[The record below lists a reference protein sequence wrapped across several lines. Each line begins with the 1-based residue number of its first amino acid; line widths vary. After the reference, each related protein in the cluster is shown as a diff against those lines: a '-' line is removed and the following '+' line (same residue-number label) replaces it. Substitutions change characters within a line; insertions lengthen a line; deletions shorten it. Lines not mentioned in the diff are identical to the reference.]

1 MTPNP
6 NPAARKSAPYGQAC
20 VGCSKAKCRCISRE
34 PAGSSCERCHRL
46 CIECQPSPLGRRLP
60 IRRVQAN
67 GSRNDHLEEKLG
79 ELVTLL
85 KSQVGVLGN
94 ASATTST
101 TSTPSSTGSQP
112 QPISTNGIQQMP
124 VTSSIHANQASQS
137 DDIQQIPPPPPDFSA
152 QFLLCAPA
160 APSFTFQFPNAVP
173 DLPLLKAQRTLEN
186 FRTYFL
192 HSFPFLHLPEG
203 LSAQQ
208 LIRHRPCLWLAIR
221 VICSKSSSEK
231 SDLDTQFRALISQR
245 VLIDADRDLDLL
257 LGLVAWLSWMMD
269 RNREK
274 RTLCVFSNIAASLVF
289 DLRLDRSD
297 GLEYPCKETN
307 AAFAYSY
314 PIKEKLPAPRRT
326 NEERRAVLACFCIC
340 ACISDFLRT
349 PSMRWTPHMED
360 CLQHFITNPE
370 VPGDRVLAAI
380 TQLMQVMDD
389 LKNIAVSRSMNAESG
404 RPSKTPPS
412 FHVKALLANLNNV
425 KKAIP
430 PDLLDHRF
438 IVPFTTCADAS
449 INEFALSQFHEQ
461 SPVATTWIDQQKV
474 ESVFACVN
482 ACKQC
487 IENWLAFST
496 DECYGMHVMIP
507 IYFARC
513 THILYRLSLTE
524 DPYWDRQM
532 VRNAVD
538 LLGIMEAAAKMFT
551 DVALAKGMDKDSG
564 NLFVRGAAALRQA
577 IPIWAKAFADVDA
590 RSAEAGSM
598 QEFVPMDL
606 SEDAW
611 MDLLTNW
618 DGV

>member
-1 MTPNP
+1 MAP
-6 NPAARKSAPYGQAC
+6 NPAGRKSAPYGQAC

-46 CIECQPSPLGRRLP
+46 CIDCQPSSLGRKLP
-60 IRRVQAN
+60 MRRGQPN
-67 GSRNDHLEEKLG
+67 GSKNNHIEEKLG

-94 ASATTST
+94 SSATTST
-101 TSTPSSTGSQP
+101 TTTPSSTESQP
-112 QPISTNGIQQMP
+112 QLVVTNSAQHIPDPSPIHIKQ
-124 VTSSIHANQASQS
+124 SSQP
-137 DDIQQIPPPPPDFSA
+137 DTRQQIPPPPADFSA

-173 DLPLLKAQRTLEN
+173 ELPPLEAQQTLGN
-186 FRTYFL
+186 FRKCHLQT
-192 HSFPFLHLPEG
+192 FPFLHLPDG
-203 LSAQQ
+203 LNAQQ
-208 LIRHRPCLWLAIR
+208 LISQRPCLWLAIR

-231 SDLDTQFRALISQR
+231 SDLDTQFRAMISQR

-314 PIKEKLPAPRRT
+314 PIKQMLPAPRRT
-326 NEERRAVLACFCIC
+326 NEERRAVLACFCIS

-360 CLQHFITNPE
+360 CLQYLISTPE
-370 VPGDRVLAAI
+370 VPGDRILVAV

-389 LKNIAVSRSMNAESG
+389 LRAITVSRNMDAESS

-412 FHVKALLANLNNV
+412 FHVKALLANLDNV
-425 KKAIP
+425 KKTIP
-430 PDLLDHRF
+430 PDILNHRF
-438 IVPFTTCADAS
+438 ILPFTTCAEAS

-461 SPVATTWIDQQKV
+461 SSMATTWIDHQKV
-474 ESVFACVN
+474 ESVFACIK
-482 ACKQC
+482 ACKEC
-487 IENWLAFST
+487 IDNWLAFST

-524 DPYWDRQM
+524 DPCWDRQM

-538 LLGIMEAAAKMFT
+538 LLGIMEAAAMMFT
-551 DVALAKGMDKDSG
+551 DVALAKGMDKDPE

-577 IPIWAKAFADVDA
+577 IPIWAKAFSDVDA
-590 RSAEAGSM
+590 MSAEAGST
-598 QEFVPMDL
+598 QEYAPMDL

-618 DGV
+618 NGV